1 MTLARGKWILR
12 FHSYFSLVNNP
23 FPRCNF
29 SGMKTI
35 PQNRVPVF
43 LRGSQLINR
52 LKLICLVS
60 NIRFGLR
67 CFLSSPWWCPA
78 AVILGILCLGSLV
91 TIAMLTRQLFQVS
104 DHLKQQQANCTHQEN
119 ILEGQI
125 LAQRQAEEA
134 VQESQR
140 GLQGVIET
148 LTRKLAEKSK
158 EQMELQRQNL
168 DLQEALRKA
177 ANFSGPCPQ
186 DWLWHE
192 EHCYLFSSG
201 PFNWENSQGNC
212 LSLDAQMLK
221 INSTDDLEFIR
232 RASAHSNFPFWM
244 GLSLRKP
251 NQLWL
256 WEDGSPLT
264 PHLFKLQGAVSQRYP
279 AGTCAYLQRGV
290 VFAENCILTAFSIC
304 QKKANLLRAQ

>member
-1 MTLARGKWILR
+1 MMEGYALL
-12 FHSYFSLVNNP
+12 
-23 FPRCNF
+23 
-29 SGMKTI
+29 
-35 PQNRVPVF
+35 
-43 LRGSQLINR
+43 
-52 LKLICLVS
+52 
-60 NIRFGLR
+60 GLMGE
-67 CFLSSPWWCPA
+67 LWSPWLA
-78 AVILGILCLGSLV
+78 HSAVLGMSLEMTFDELKGKKLKDQPDQKRNGEKAKV
-91 TIAMLTRQLFQVS
+91 FQVS
-104 DHLKQQQANCTHQEN
+104 DHLKQQQANFTHQEN

-134 VQESQR
+134 AEESQR

-148 LTRKLAEKSK
+148 LTQKLAEKSK
-158 EQMELQRQNL
+158 EQMELQHQNL
-168 DLQEALRKA
+168 NLQEALKKA

-201 PFNWENSQGNC
+201 LFDWGKSQENC

-251 NQLWL
+251 NHSWL

>member
-1 MTLARGKWILR
+1 MSLEMTFDELKGK
-12 FHSYFSLVNNP
+12 N
-23 FPRCNF
+23 
-29 SGMKTI
+29 
-35 PQNRVPVF
+35 
-43 LRGSQLINR
+43 
-52 LKLICLVS
+52 LKDQPDQKR
-60 NIRFGLR
+60 NGEKAKGTRGLR

-78 AVILGILCLGSLV
+78 AVTLGILCLGSLV